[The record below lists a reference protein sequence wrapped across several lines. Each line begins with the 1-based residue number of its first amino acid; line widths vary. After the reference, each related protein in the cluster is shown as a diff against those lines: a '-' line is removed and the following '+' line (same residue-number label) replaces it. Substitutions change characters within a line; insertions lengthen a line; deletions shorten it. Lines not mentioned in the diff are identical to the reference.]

1 MGLAPRQS
9 RERIAKKVRVFVGR
23 TPHDVRRGTRRPLW
37 EMPFHLQLSKP
48 ATGHF
53 SLKIISLFSSTC
65 SISYV
70 AQELHNSFAG
80 DIAGNDSDSRVKN
93 RAGIDDQWNLR

>member
-1 MGLAPRQS
+1 
-9 RERIAKKVRVFVGR
+9 
-23 TPHDVRRGTRRPLW
+23 
-37 EMPFHLQLSKP
+37 
-48 ATGHF
+48 
-53 SLKIISLFSSTC
+53 LKIISLFSSTC